1 MQTLISKR
9 CLATGLLILV
19 AGVMGAAGPV
29 QAQHAEE
36 LLIPPS
42 FSDTII
48 CGDVNGPASDP
59 FGNVTLADW
68 VYLFNYL
75 FEDGPA
81 PVPMLCVADVNG
93 DGNVSIV
100 DLNALIKYLYKDCDW
115 PVDDC
120 CDSAVAGQRVEDDI
134 SRKTGDAALENIMVV
149 ESIAGSP
156 GMDGLVFH
164 VNGSWNVELG
174 AYGMV
179 LYYDTTRLE
188 IAEISLE
195 GTVGEGELLVTNYG
209 YTEYL
214 KAAAAL
220 WNKIPPGSGNLF
232 KVVVNIKETAPLG
245 ETDLILLNDPGP
257 PPSMCAYA
265 LADGINDLLPTLTHG
280 TVNIKWI
287 CGDANNDELVTLP
300 DVVYLIN
307 YILKSGPTPVPVECI
322 ADANGD
328 TWVGI
333 EDIVYLI
340 GYIFKNATPPVDDC
354 CW

>member
-1 MQTLISKR
+1 MQTLRSKR
-9 CLATGLLILV
+9 LLATGLMILV
-19 AGVMGAAGPV
+19 AGVLGAAGLI
-29 QAQHAEE
+29 QAQDAKG
-36 LLIPPS
+36 LMSRPTV
-42 FSDTII
+42 SDTII
-48 CGDVNGPASDP
+48 CGDVNGAATDP

-68 VYLFNYL
+68 VYLFNHL

-93 DGNVSIV
+93 YGDVNIV

-120 CDSAVAGQRVEDDI
+120 CDSAYTIRQPKAGPMANLSI
-134 SRKTGDAALENIMVV
+134 SDSVNVMTA
-149 ESIAGSP
+149 ESIIGSP
-156 GMDGLVFH
+156 GMNGLVFH
-164 VNGSWNVELG
+164 INGSWNVELG

-188 IAEISLE
+188 IDEISLE
-195 GTVGEGELLVTNYG
+195 GGVAEGELLVTNYG

-232 KVVVNIKETAPLG
+232 KVVVNIKETAPPG
-245 ETDLILLNDPGP
+245 ETDLTLFNHPGP

-265 LADGINDLLPTLTHG
+265 LGDGINDLLPALIHG
-280 TVNIKWI
+280 TINIQWI
-287 CGDANNDELVTLP
+287 CGDANNDGLVTLP

-307 YILKSGPTPVPVECI
+307 YLFKGGPPPVPVACI
-322 ADANGD
+322 GDANGYGEVSI
-328 TWVGI
+328 T
-333 EDIVYLI
+333 DIVYLI
-340 GYIFKNATPPVDDC
+340 GYTLRNGSPPVDDC